1 MLDINI
7 RTRKESRSLS
17 RKIYEPNTKAN
28 LCLDKALSEL
38 YLLKTVTEHNDK
50 ETIKSKIDDIR
61 AILKK
66 LKDLL

>member
-1 MLDINI
+1 M
-7 RTRKESRSLS
+7 S

-38 YLLKTVTEHNDK
+38 YVLKTITDESDK
-50 ETIKSKIDDIR
+50 ESIKYKIDDIR

>member
-1 MLDINI
+1 MGEN
-7 RTRKESRSLS
+7 KSLS

-38 YLLKTVTEHNDK
+38 YVLKTITDESDK
-50 ETIKSKIDDIR
+50 ESIKYKIDDIR

>member
-1 MLDINI
+1 VLDIT
-7 RTRKESRSLS
+7 TRPHGENKSLS

-38 YLLKTVTEHNDK
+38 YVLKTITDNSDK
-50 ETIKSKIDDIR
+50 ETIKYKIDDIR
-61 AILKK
+61 SILNK

>member
-1 MLDINI
+1 MGEN
-7 RTRKESRSLS
+7 KSLS

-38 YLLKTVTEHNDK
+38 YVLKTITDESDK
-50 ETIKSKIDDIR
+50 ESIKYKVDDIR